1 MCVTIH
7 TPFRAHTQ
15 RVPIRPQPMTPD
27 LSTVSPSPW
36 RPASARAWVA
46 AACALGM
53 AFLAPVATAAGAQA
67 ASGAN
72 APTASSAAVVAVA
85 PPAVVGRVVFLAGTA
100 QALSAQGSARAL
112 ADGDGILAGEQVVTA
127 ADSYVH
133 LRMIDQ
139 AFVAVRPQSRLS
151 IELYDYDAQKP
162 AASRI
167 RLSLDRGNSRTVSG
181 KGGEAARQGYRF
193 NTPMAAIGLRG
204 TDYTVAALDD
214 ATRVSVTRG
223 AVAVTPLGNG
233 CRADALGPCAG
244 PLTRELSAT
253 MAHAYLEVNALSR
266 TPQLVRP
273 SQGQSLEPPSGA
285 PSVPPG
291 APSSSGSSA
300 PAGAGSSG
308 SAPANS
314 AGPSSAGATSAAP
327 ASAVAGGTGTAA
339 STGGS
344 TGGTSSTTLGAAQP
358 GATSGTA
365 SGNASNTAP
374 TNAAVATAAVV
385 EKVVTAVTQ
394 QARPVE
400 VVAPAPVVPPR
411 PAELFWG
418 RWSTYAQGDGSPPM
432 VTLLGPASEIVVGN
446 SVFGLLRNR
455 STDATLPAQG
465 AFSFKLANAEA
476 YTVAGTTVTPAQ
488 VLKGDLSIDFA
499 QRTFAT
505 SLDVRHSA
513 GTEQLYAAGQ
523 VQWQGLFVADANR
536 SNMKMD
542 GAIVAKGTEAAYVF
556 EKSLTGGGLLG
567 AVRWL
572 R

>member
-1 MCVTIH
+1 MTTAFSLSRRSLQRPN
-7 TPFRAHTQ
+7 TPWG
-15 RVPIRPQPMTPD
+15 
-27 LSTVSPSPW
+27 VSVW
-36 RPASARAWVA
+36 A
-46 AACALGM
+46 AALLAMVLCATG
-53 AFLAPVATAAGAQA
+53 PAAAAAQA
-67 ASGAN
+67 A
-72 APTASSAAVVAVA
+72 T
-85 PPAVVGRVVFLAGTA
+85 VVGRVVFLAGTA
-100 QALSAQGSARAL
+100 QALSTQGAVRAL

-151 IELYDYDAQKP
+151 IELYEYDAQKP

-167 RLSLDRGNSRTVSG
+167 RLSLERGNTRTVSG

-233 CRADALGPCAG
+233 CQADALGPCAG
-244 PLTRELSAT
+244 PSTRELSAN

-273 SQGQSLEPPSGA
+273 SQGQSLEPPGGAPQGAPGVPGSSGA
-285 PSVPPG
+285 SGASSASGASGASSSSSSSSVSASSTPPASG
-291 APSSSGSSA
+291 TANAASASGSS
-300 PAGAGSSG
+300 
-308 SAPANS
+308 N
-314 AGPSSAGATSAAP
+314 AAP
-327 ASAVAGGTGTAA
+327 TSGAAPGGTATTAA
-339 STGGS
+339 SS
-344 TGGTSSTTLGAAQP
+344 GAAS
-358 GATSGTA
+358 AAGTTTG
-365 SGNASNTAP
+365 SASNAAP
-374 TNAAVATAAVV
+374 TNAAIATAAVV

-400 VVAPAPVVPPR
+400 VAPAPVVPPR
-411 PAELFWG
+411 PAELYWG
-418 RWSTYAQGDGSPPM
+418 RWSTYAQGEGSPAI

-446 SVFGLLRNR
+446 SVFGLLRSR
-455 STDATLPAQG
+455 STDASLPSQG

-476 YTVAGTTVTPAQ
+476 YTVSGNAVTPAQ

-523 VQWQGLFVADANR
+523 VQWQGLFVADNNR
-536 SNMKMD
+536 SNMKID

>member
-1 MCVTIH
+1 
-7 TPFRAHTQ
+7 
-15 RVPIRPQPMTPD
+15 MTPKF
-27 LSTVSPSPW
+27 STVSRFPW
-36 RPASARAWVA
+36 RPAGAQVYA
-46 AACALGM
+46 AAAWALGM
-53 AFLAPVATAAGAQA
+53 CLLGSVATAAGAGAQA
-67 ASGAN
+67 ASGTN
-72 APTASSAAVVAVA
+72 APAASSTAVVALA
-85 PPAVVGRVVFLAGTA
+85 PPTVVGRVVFLAGTA
-100 QALSAQGSARAL
+100 QALSVQGSARAL
-112 ADGDGILAGEQVVTA
+112 ADGDDILAGEQVVTA

-151 IELYDYDAQKP
+151 IELYEYDAQKP

-167 RLSLDRGNSRTVSG
+167 RLSLDRGNTRTVSG
-181 KGGEAARQGYRF
+181 KGGEAARKGYRF

-244 PLTRELSAT
+244 PLTRELNAT

-273 SQGQSLEPPSGA
+273 GQGQGLEPPSGA

-291 APSSSGSSA
+291 APTSSGSSA
-300 PAGAGSSG
+300 PPGAGSSG

-314 AGPSSAGATSAAP
+314 VGPSSAGTTSAAP
-327 ASAVAGGTGTAA
+327 ASAVASGTGTAA

-344 TGGTSSTTLGAAQP
+344 TGGTSSTTLVATQQ
-358 GATSGTA
+358 GATSSTA
-365 SGNASNTAP
+365 SGNASNTTP
-374 TNAAVATAAVV
+374 TSTAVATAAVV
-385 EKVVTAVTQ
+385 EKLVIAVTQ
-394 QARPVE
+394 LARPVD

-418 RWSTYAQGDGSPPM
+418 RWSTYAQGDGSPSM
-432 VTLLGPASEIVVGN
+432 ATLLGPASEIVVGN

-455 STDATLPAQG
+455 STDATVPAQG

-476 YTVAGTTVTPAQ
+476 YTVAGTTLTPAQ

-513 GTEQLYAAGQ
+513 GTEQLYAAGR
-523 VQWQGLFVADANR
+523 VQWQGLFVADSSR
-536 SNMKMD
+536 SNMKID

-556 EKSLTGGGLLG
+556 EKSLTSGGLPG